1 MFMGIIAML
10 GAPTH
15 GDDGFRTLAFD
26 CTAPTDI
33 KVYDRN
39 VHCKYSQEIY
49 RVETSTHI
57 LQNVA
62 AETMQGLKCQVT
74 VHRKLYYCG
83 LFSYSKPIL
92 SAEWEETMIISA
104 QSYAKVARTNTFIT
118 PQGRKIEPVNVPGK
132 L

>member
-1 MFMGIIAML
+1 MIVLLLQISKCMTGMF
-10 GAPTH
+10 
-15 GDDGFRTLAFD
+15 
-26 CTAPTDI
+26 TANTARR
-33 KVYDRN
+33 YTGWR
-39 VHCKYSQEIY
+39 
-49 RVETSTHI
+49 RTSTHI